1 MVYQYKIAGLF
12 PVDAQ
17 TAGEELHRIY
27 EDKGQL
33 DPTDIVDESR
43 PATAPLHTCFEWDD
57 EVAAEKYRRV
67 QAGKLVRSITV
78 VQENKKR
85 EPVEVRAFVQSKETY
100 TPIEVVVNSREQM
113 LELLSAAM
121 SELRAFERKYAALSQ
136 LAPVFEAIRR
146 VSARE
151 ATDARPT
158 I

>member
-33 DPTDIVDESR
+33 DPADIVDESR
-43 PATAPLHTCFEWDD
+43 PETAPLHTCFEWND

-78 VQENKKR
+78 IHETP
-85 EPVEVRAFVQSKETY
+85 EYEHTEVRAFVKPMETY
-100 TPIEVVVNSREQM
+100 TPIEVVVNSKEQM
-113 LELLSAAM
+113 AALLESALA
-121 SELRAFERKYAALSQ
+121 ELKAFERKYATLSE
-136 LAPVFEAIRR
+136 LSPIFEEIKKLTA
-146 VSARE
+146 
-151 ATDARPT
+151 
-158 I
+158 

>member
-1 MVYQYKIAGLF
+1 M
-12 PVDAQ
+12 
-17 TAGEELHRIY
+17 
-27 EDKGQL
+27 
-33 DPTDIVDESR
+33 
-43 PATAPLHTCFEWDD
+43 
-57 EVAAEKYRRV
+57 AAEKYRRV

-121 SELRAFERKYAALSQ
+121 SELRAFERKYAVLSQ
-136 LAPVFEAIRR
+136 LSPVFEAIKR